1 MLSSQLESD
10 ACGSNRGSCLE
21 NKRHLIHCFDRKMKN
36 DCAHKRGFREFNIP
50 QSFAD
55 NPFIVDHC
63 AYIYFLSIVSGC
75 ALALWAGPG
84 FGRRGYFPRLRVN
97 ERFSGNSPAFLFLL
111 VLHLFLQHTH
121 SHLHPLLHSCL
132 QLHPHQHLAC
142 RRHSTSAAAPLSSRG
157 SRDGRPERNRE
168 NRKLIES

>member
-1 MLSSQLESD
+1 MALESSTSHNLSLTILSLLIIVHIFIFYRLCPD
-10 ACGSNRGSCLE
+10 ARWPCGRV
-21 NKRHLIHCFDRKMKN
+21 
-36 DCAHKRGFREFNIP
+36 
-50 QSFAD
+50 Q
-55 NPFIVDHC
+55 
-63 AYIYFLSIVSGC
+63 
-75 ALALWAGPG
+75 ALVEEAIS
-84 FGRRGYFPRLRVN
+84 RRLRVN

-132 QLHPHQHLAC
+132 QLHPHQHFAC
-142 RRHSTSAAAPLSSRG
+142 RRHSTSAAAPLSSRD